1 MSLTVPKRK
10 DDFRLMARTAR
21 LVLSIPAYAVLAAVA
36 GFVGLNVLVISQNM
50 ALFLDTVVTGSL
62 PLGARLGIL
71 QGLYPFVSPSYP
83 FVMSTFIV
91 GVAGLF
97 GVNLSMLAYHFKE
110 NGVSVR
116 EGSGS
121 AVGLF
126 LGVLGAGCAAC
137 GTAVLAGILSVFG
150 VVGGLAFLP
159 FDGVEF
165 SVLAALALLV
175 SVYWIADGMRGG
187 EVAGCPVDV

>member
-1 MSLTVPKRK
+1 MSLTVPTRK

-21 LVLSIPAYAVLAAVA
+21 LVLSVPAYAVLAVVA
-36 GFVGLNVLVISQNM
+36 GFVGLNALVISQNM
-50 ALFLDTVVTGSL
+50 ALFLDTVVTGNL

-71 QGLYPFVSPSYP
+71 KGLYPFVSPSYP
-83 FVMSTFIV
+83 FAMSTFIV
-91 GVAGLF
+91 AVAGLF

-159 FDGVEF
+159 FDGIEF
-165 SVLAALALLV
+165 SVLAALTLLV

>member
-21 LVLSIPAYAVLAAVA
+21 LVLSVPAYAVLAVVA

-83 FVMSTFIV
+83 FVMSAFILA
-91 GVAGLF
+91 VAGLF

-121 AVGLF
+121 VVGLV

-165 SVLAALALLV
+165 SVLAAVALLV